1 MANDE
6 KFEKGLAAIDTELGR
21 NMIVAA
27 DISGS
32 QIKETHLEMID
43 ECFEI
48 RRGKVDAVVNYAKN
62 IISLVD
68 PGPNKNVTLG
78 LAITL
83 QQTETHEA
91 AEMGS
96 FNLAQILSALFKSP
110 ALLKNSNRE
119 IIIQSQH

>member
-6 KFEKGLAAIDTELGR
+6 KFEKELVAIDTELGR

-32 QIKETHLEMID
+32 QIKETRLEMID

-48 RRGKVDAVVNYAKN
+48 RRGKVDAVANNAKN

-83 QQTETHEA
+83 QQIETHEA

-110 ALLKNSNRE
+110 ALLKNPNRE

>member
-6 KFEKGLAAIDTELGR
+6 KFEKELAAIDTELGR

-32 QIKETHLEMID
+32 QIKETRLEMID

-83 QQTETHEA
+83 QQIETHEA

-110 ALLKNSNRE
+110 ALLKNPNRE

>member
-78 LAITL
+78 ITL

-110 ALLKNSNRE
+110 ALLKNPNRE